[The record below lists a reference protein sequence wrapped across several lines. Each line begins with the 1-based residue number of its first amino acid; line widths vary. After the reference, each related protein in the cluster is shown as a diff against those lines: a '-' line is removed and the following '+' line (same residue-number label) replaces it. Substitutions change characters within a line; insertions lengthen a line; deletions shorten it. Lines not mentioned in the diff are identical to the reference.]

1 MDALATIVGPAPL
14 WLLAAAFAALLPVA
28 LHLLARRRARVID
41 FPAARFIAL
50 AAEGP
55 ARRAT
60 LRDRLL
66 MLLRS
71 AAMALLVLAASGMH
85 WKAST
90 PPALA
95 GDDPPASSLAR
106 DGITP
111 PRNLVIVLDASA
123 SMTRTQGGV
132 TLFDHARQR
141 AVEALDALRPG
152 IDRAGVVIARR
163 DPQPLLPAM
172 TTNIAA
178 LGGLVTSASVTL
190 EHADIAQALA
200 AAAALSAP
208 LPAQLLVLTDAQGTS
223 PRDIER
229 AAAGHREFGRVHVID
244 VSAGAVRTNLAV
256 LSVRPGT
263 PAPDGTRLVAT
274 QVANFSDEPRLARID
289 VRAAA
294 ATASASRM
302 LGPSETAWLEVS
314 LAPLGSPADTLR
326 VHVDDPGFAADNTIE
341 IPLPRTDDPPI
352 IVSSRTPLTAIVAIR
367 AAVDAWAASPSRVIE
382 PGDAAALDTDAPVV
396 LVSPITLDD
405 ASINVLRRR
414 ASRGAPLLVFAWSPL
429 DAPPLLALG
438 LLALPLP
445 AHADTSA
452 PAPATTD
459 AALRLAP
466 GTAAS
471 DALRA
476 AALGLERAGA
486 RATHAPHAPRVIAH
500 EADATSDLAPPRPAT
515 SLLLAG
521 EHPVV
526 TLHALDRASVG
537 VLAFDPTLGSA
548 AASASA
554 WFAVLVA
561 RLLDAAVD
569 AALPRTIFVGE
580 IPSPAMSPAT
590 EPGLVAINGP
600 PGAAPQ
606 MVGVTLDPRESDL
619 RPATPTSTSSAAET
633 SQPPDVAPST
643 ARTRDDA
650 ASGTAVP
657 LAPWLIAAALIALCL
672 DSLVASRPR
681 NRQQRGVLRSDAPRA
696 TSTDQREGAA

>member
-1 MDALATIVGPAPL
+1 VDALAMIVGPAPL
-14 WLLAAAFAALLPVA
+14 WLLAAAFAASLPVA
-28 LHLLARRRARVID
+28 LHLLARRRARVIN

-71 AAMALLVLAASGMH
+71 AALALLVLAASGMH
-85 WKAST
+85 WEASA
-90 PPALA
+90 PLALA
-95 GDDPPASSLAR
+95 GDDPRAPSLAR

-141 AVEALDALRPG
+141 AAESLGSLRPG
-152 IDRAGVVIARR
+152 VDRAGVVIARR
-163 DPQPLLPAM
+163 DPQPPLPAM

-190 EHADIAQALA
+190 EHADIAQAIA
-200 AAAALSAP
+200 AAAELTTP
-208 LPAQLLVLTDAQGTS
+208 HPAQLLVLTDAQGTS

-229 AAAGHREFGRVHVID
+229 AADRHRKFERVQVID
-244 VSAGAVRTNLAV
+244 VSASAVRTNLAV

-263 PAPDGTRLVAT
+263 PAADGTRLIAA
-274 QVANFSDEPRLARID
+274 QIANFSDEPRLARID
-289 VRAAA
+289 IRARA

-302 LGPSETAWLEVS
+302 LSPSETAWLEAS

-326 VHVDDPGFAADNTIE
+326 VHVDDPGFTADNTIE

-352 IVSSRTPLTAIVAIR
+352 IVSSRTPLAALGPIR

-396 LVSPITLDD
+396 LISPITLDD
-405 ASINVLRRR
+405 ASINVLQRR

-429 DAPPLLALG
+429 DAPPLRALG
-438 LLALPLP
+438 LLDLPLP
-445 AHADTSA
+445 AQPDMSA

-466 GTAAS
+466 ATAAS

-476 AALGLERAGA
+476 AALGLERASV
-486 RATHAPHAPRVIAH
+486 HAPRAVTH
-500 EADATSDLAPPRPAT
+500 ETDVTSDLAPPRPAT

-537 VLAFDPTLGSA
+537 VFSIDPTLGSA
-548 AASASA
+548 PASASA

-569 AALPRTIFVGE
+569 GALPRTIFVGE
-580 IPSPAMSPAT
+580 IPSPGMSPTT
-590 EPGLVAINGP
+590 EPGLIAIPGP

-643 ARTRDDA
+643 TRTGDDA
-650 ASGTAVP
+650 ASTERAAVP

-672 DSLVASRPR
+672 DSLVGSRPR
-681 NRQQRGVLRSDAPRA
+681 NRQQRGALRSDAPLP
-696 TSTDQREGAA
+696 TSADQREDAA